1 VEKDTSG
8 DTFVTIPPRGPS
20 EVLILMNR
28 PDPDEGAILAP

>member
-1 VEKDTSG
+1 VAEVQELVG
-8 DTFVTIPPRGPS
+8 LTIPPLGPS